1 MARSNSAND
10 PIICIIMRP
19 ASVVSVRF
27 LTRTCT
33 RNWQGRREFYDQ
45 VVADLNARG
54 LLNSPNFLHS
64 TMSAAGMVAKRTA
77 TLADAF
83 TTFITDP
90 LSSIGLGIAALNADA
105 AHEVWSAARKEQ

>member
-1 MARSNSAND
+1 
-10 PIICIIMRP
+10 
-19 ASVVSVRF
+19 
-27 LTRTCT
+27 
-33 RNWQGRREFYDQ
+33 
-45 VVADLNARG
+45 
-54 LLNSPNFLHS
+54 
-64 TMSAAGMVAKRTA
+64 MVAKRTA